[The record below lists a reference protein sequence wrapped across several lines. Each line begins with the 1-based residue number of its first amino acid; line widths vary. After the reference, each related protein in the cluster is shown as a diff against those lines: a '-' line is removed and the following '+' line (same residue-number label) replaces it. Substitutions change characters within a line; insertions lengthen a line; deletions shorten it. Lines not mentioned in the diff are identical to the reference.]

1 MIVIKDCRTE
11 VGAKL
16 AIEDVLSMAY
26 DNVWDLA
33 QGEIESNAKLANAT
47 MTIADWRV

>member
-16 AIEDVLSMAY
+16 AIEDVLSKAY
-26 DNVWDLA
+26 DNVWNLA
-33 QGEIESNAKLANAT
+33 QGEIESDAELASAT
-47 MTIADWRV
+47 MTLTDWRG